1 MPSFDDLFSY
11 SQCIDSND
19 FFKQYFNP
27 NALFRYDSNFFQ
39 LLYSP
44 SVEEF
49 KLIETMQAAFS
60 EENGLSHV
68 KFYWPQDTGILTD
81 TLHYLNEQEYG
92 LEKLELY
99 SIKPVEFKGKKA
111 AGWTIQEVTEETLPL
126 FKAINYTQDLEISEF
141 FAEHKQPFYDDLY
154 RDNRV
159 TLRLVFKDSKAVGS
173 CLTIEKNR
181 TIELDEVFVLP
192 AYRHMGAA
200 SALQHVIME
209 EARSENRQVILAA
222 DAEDSPREMYQKQG
236 YHYLGFRIGAVKTIQ
251 EDVQ

>member
-1 MPSFDDLFSY
+1 MPSFNNLFTY

-27 NALFRYDSNFFQ
+27 AATFRYDSNYFQ

-49 KLIETMQAAFS
+49 KLIETMNVAFS
-60 EENGLSHV
+60 EDNGLKHS

-81 TLHYLNEQEYG
+81 TLDYLNEQEYG

-99 SIKPVEFKGKKA
+99 LIRPEEFKGRKA
-111 AGWTIQEVTEETLPL
+111 SGWIIEEVNDETLPL
-126 FKAINYTQDLEISEF
+126 FKNINYRQDLEIADS
-141 FAEHKQPFYDDLY
+141 FARDKQPFYNNLY
-154 RDNRV
+154 LDQRIK
-159 TLRLVFKDSKAVGS
+159 LRLVFKENEAVGS
-173 CLTIEKNR
+173 CLTIELEQ
-181 TIELDEVFVLP
+181 TIELDEVFILP
-192 AYRHMGAA
+192 EYRHMGAA

-209 EARSENRQVILAA
+209 EARSKNKQVILAA

-236 YHYLGFRIGAVKTIQ
+236 YRYLGFRIGAVKTIQ
-251 EDVQ
+251 EDVK